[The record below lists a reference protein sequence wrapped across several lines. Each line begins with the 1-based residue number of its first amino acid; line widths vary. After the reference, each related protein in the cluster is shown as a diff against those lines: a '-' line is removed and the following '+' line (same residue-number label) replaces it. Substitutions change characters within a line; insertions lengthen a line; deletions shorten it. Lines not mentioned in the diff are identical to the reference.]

1 MSWIRG
7 EFVIDSI
14 SQQSLAKARAQIVGR
29 VRHNADLEEFS
40 NMGEDIGN
48 ITPIYP
54 PESCCK
60 SLQSAEEWYEKSY
73 AAFHRPYQKC
83 IPFLDTDSLPNNK
96 RLLTLENDFKTKCP
110 SDMHITMHTMCKICR
125 LSTLVAS
132 IVDQKSTKT
141 TFATTVALCVT
152 IICCLIQH
160 RSDWMRSMPES
171 TA

>member
-14 SQQSLAKARAQIVGR
+14 SQQSLAKARAQIVDR

-60 SLQSAEEWYEKSY
+60 RLQ
-73 AAFHRPYQKC
+73 
-83 IPFLDTDSLPNNK
+83 
-96 RLLTLENDFKTKCP
+96 
-110 SDMHITMHTMCKICR
+110 
-125 LSTLVAS
+125 
-132 IVDQKSTKT
+132 
-141 TFATTVALCVT
+141 
-152 IICCLIQH
+152 
-160 RSDWMRSMPES
+160 
-171 TA
+171 

>member
-14 SQQSLAKARAQIVGR
+14 SQQSLAKARAQIVDR

-60 SLQSAEEWYEKSY
+60 RLQSAEEWYQKSY
-73 AAFHRPYQKC
+73 GAFRRPYQKY

-96 RLLTLENDFKTKCP
+96 RLLTLEKRLQDEIP
-110 SDMHITMHTMCKICR
+110 SEIHITMHTMCRICR
-125 LSTLVAS
+125 LSILVAS
-132 IVDQKSTKT
+132 VVDQKSTKT
-141 TFATTVALCVT
+141 TFTITVAQCVA
-152 IICCLIQH
+152 IICCLIQY
-160 RSDWMRSMPES
+160 RSDWMRSTHEL